1 MNSRELYNLSKEEL
15 ISRVEELENELKNQD
30 ALFRQNALMNK
41 VREYKHSY
49 AEDFG
54 LVVSVP
60 AKELFKEFLVNPEA
74 FTFEEKERIQEVFIN
89 SMEMRGAYEGLGLPI
104 SIQLSKVKNKMVPQ
118 IRDNAKLFSSIVGKA
133 AIYSDRWLIS
143 KLKMALNETES
154 LCRNLE
160 DIEHFEY
167 GDSEQFNLKAE
178 IKDAFNKDNLA
189 TGLKGEVPIYPEF
202 IFGDCSDIM
211 VEMNRKSFRSH
222 FIGNI
227 IRNLHDHAFKDF
239 DEFSPTPSSHNN
251 VVWWK
256 KILLFL
262 TSKFKSHEARTIET
276 ENQTVREKRVRIWL
290 KKDENNEHR
299 VFLIIENN
307 GDLFEGDVDDV
318 FEKGIGEGE
327 GEHIGLYSVRQFLN
341 AYGATI
347 KMYTDPENKEGYKVG
362 FIINLP
368 IL

>member
-1 MNSRELYNLSKEEL
+1 MNSQELSNLSKEEL

-41 VREYKHSY
+41 VREYKHNY

-118 IRDNAKLFSSIVGKA
+118 IRNNAKLFSSIVGKA
-133 AIYSDRWLIS
+133 VSFSDRWLIS

-154 LCRNLE
+154 LCCELE
-160 DIEHFEY
+160 NIEHFEY
-167 GDSEQFNLKAE
+167 GDSERFNLMSELKE
-178 IKDAFNKDNLA
+178 AFNKDNSA
-189 TGLKGEVPIYPEF
+189 IGVQGGVPIYYD
-202 IFGDCSDIM
+202 FGDRSDIM
-211 VEMNRKSFRSH
+211 VEMNRKSFRTH

-227 IRNLHDHAFKDF
+227 IRNLHDHAFKHF
-239 DEFSPTPSSHNN
+239 DEFSQTPSLYK
-251 VVWWK
+251 VWWK
-256 KILLFL
+256 AFTTPI
-262 TSKFKSHEARTIET
+262 FKSHKTRTTET
-276 ENQTVREKRVRIWL
+276 TIQTVREKRVRIGL

-299 VFLIIENN
+299 INLIIENN
-307 GDLFEGDVDDV
+307 GDLFKGDVDVV